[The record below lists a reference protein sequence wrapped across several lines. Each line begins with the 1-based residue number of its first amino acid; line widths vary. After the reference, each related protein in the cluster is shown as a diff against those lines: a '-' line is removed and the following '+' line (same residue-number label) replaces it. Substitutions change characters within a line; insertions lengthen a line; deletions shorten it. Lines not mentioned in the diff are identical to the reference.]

1 MRLLLVV
8 VGSIALLASL
18 LPVAYPGSALGSLG
32 MPVNVFAAEVLHSTF
47 KIRSESLI
55 IVGEGRGTAHMLTL
69 QGVLALYLP
78 LLGLGLLAFRGR

>member
-8 VGSIALLASL
+8 VGITALFASL

-32 MPVNVFAAEVLHSTF
+32 MPVNAFAAEILHNTF

-55 IVGEGRGTAHMLTL
+55 IVGEGARTHMLTM

-78 LLGLGLLAFRGR
+78 LLGLGMLAFRGR

>member
-18 LPVAYPGSALGSLG
+18 LPVAYPGSVLGSLG
-32 MPVNVFAAEVLHSTF
+32 MPVNVFAAEVLHNTF
-47 KIRSESLI
+47 RIRSEKLI
-55 IVGEGRGTAHMLTL
+55 IVGEGTAHMLTL

-78 LLGLGLLAFRGR
+78 LLGLGMLAFRGR